1 MASKNERKSG
11 CGTYFVTVIFVI
23 IVFTLFNSINED
35 GNTTNQPTYTAR
47 PKATATATIKPN
59 YYSMPIEDAVYLIA
73 DAAQTVNCTTRS
85 VSYYTDVIEIGV
97 NMKTNSST
105 QIMLDYAISYSLKAF
120 PMFFEH
126 PDSPQVRF
134 TFWEPGRDKYGNP
147 RDIQTITMRLER
159 ETAQLINWEYFKQ
172 NKYTQAKN
180 YLEILDGHSLYKDYK
195 AVLQ

>member
-1 MASKNERKSG
+1 MASKKEKKSG

-47 PKATATATIKPN
+47 PQATATATTKPN
-59 YYSMPIEDAVYLIA
+59 YYAMTIEEAVYLIA
-73 DAAQTVNCTTRS
+73 EDAQTIDCTTRS
-85 VSYYTDVIEIGV
+85 VSYYPDMIEIGV

-105 QIMLDYAISYSLKAF
+105 KIMLDYAISYSLKAF

-134 TFWEPGRDKYGNP
+134 TFWEPGRDQYGNP

-180 YLEILDGHSLYKDYK
+180 YLEILDGYSLYRDYK